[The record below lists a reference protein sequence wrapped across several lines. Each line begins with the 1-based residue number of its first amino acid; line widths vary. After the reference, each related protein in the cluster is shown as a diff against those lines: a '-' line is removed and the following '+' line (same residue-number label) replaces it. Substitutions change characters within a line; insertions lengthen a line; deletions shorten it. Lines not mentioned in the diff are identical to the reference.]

1 MGSGEG
7 EAVRGG
13 ETPVFSVV
21 IPVFNGER
29 FLPEA
34 IRSALSQSLPPL
46 EVLVVDD
53 GSTDGTRAVAEGFGE
68 PVRVLA
74 QPNAGPS
81 AARNRGARAAR
92 GEWVAFLDSDDRWEP
107 GYLRAAA
114 AYLARQPRVGLLCTG
129 VRVLAEDGTPTPH
142 VILKESP
149 GAAYSTTGML
159 EKDVGTILP
168 PMVRRDLFLASG
180 GFDETLRANEDC
192 HLWLRLSL
200 VTEVH
205 QIPEP
210 LLLYRRHGAN
220 ASGNLLENA
229 RESLRSLD
237 LLERDHREFRE
248 AYRRPMR
255 KLRGKESLRL
265 GRELLVRSR
274 GEAGDVAQARRALV
288 AAVTCRPGR
297 LRGWAY
303 LALAWVP
310 GGPAAFARWRALEL
324 ELKGR
329 LSGTPLAARF
339 RGLRRRVRGS
349 GGAG

>member
-1 MGSGEG
+1 MGSDERD
-7 EAVRGG
+7 EARGG
-13 ETPVFSVV
+13 EAFAFSVV
-21 IPVFNGER
+21 IPAHNGER

-34 IRSALSQSLPPL
+34 ITSALSQSLPPL
-46 EVLVVDD
+46 EVVVVDD

-68 PVRVLA
+68 PVRVLF

-81 AARNRGARAAR
+81 AARNRGVAAAR
-92 GEWVAFLDSDDRWEP
+92 GTWVAFLDSDDRWEP
-107 GYLRAAA
+107 DYLRTAASH
-114 AYLARQPRVGLLCTG
+114 LARNPGVGLLCTG

-168 PMVRRDLFLASG
+168 PIVRRDLFLSSG

-205 QIPEP
+205 QVPEP

-274 GEAGDVAQARRALV
+274 GEDGDLAGARRALA

-297 LRGWAY
+297 LRGWVY
-303 LALAWVP
+303 LTVAWLP
-310 GGPAAFARWRALEL
+310 GGAAAFARWRALEL
-324 ELKGR
+324 KLKGR

-339 RGLRRRVRGS
+339 RGLRRRFRGS